1 MVRKY
6 VRKVTSLHKTEL
18 LILFYI
24 TSLEEWK
31 IITQT
36 DVAKTFN
43 KPITSL
49 NYHFTKLRERGFIAK
64 DNHLTNNGRKY
75 LRYLKHWDKT
85 LNKMVR
91 AHKIQIILYLLR
103 CPNLEEL
110 KNIVFTPFTNNRYRG
125 LKCELMGCEVM
136 FYGDKK
142 AVAVIP
148 DVYGNSD
155 EEISAAVVDFISQ
168 LIEVLESEIQGL
180 KVDSYKPARFT
191 SMHVAILDSV
201 IAESFLLEKGHC
213 HSNGRV
219 AIDRSHGRP
228 ELEAEKG
235 ETALEDIEVLI
246 KYESLAREN
255 QKLKK
260 RVEEVESCLEKVRK
274 KDLVPINVNS
284 FVKTL
289 EKP

>member
-6 VRKVTSLHKTEL
+6 VRKVISLHKSEM

-24 TSLEEWK
+24 ASLEEWK

-49 NYHFTKLRERGFIAK
+49 NYHFTKLRGRGFIDK

-103 CPNLEEL
+103 CPSLEEI

-125 LKCELMGCEVM
+125 LKCELMDCEVM

-148 DVYGNSD
+148 DIYGNSD
-155 EEISAAVVDFISQ
+155 
-168 LIEVLESEIQGL
+168 
-180 KVDSYKPARFT
+180 
-191 SMHVAILDSV
+191 
-201 IAESFLLEKGHC
+201 
-213 HSNGRV
+213 
-219 AIDRSHGRP
+219 
-228 ELEAEKG
+228 
-235 ETALEDIEVLI
+235 
-246 KYESLAREN
+246 
-255 QKLKK
+255 
-260 RVEEVESCLEKVRK
+260 
-274 KDLVPINVNS
+274 
-284 FVKTL
+284 
-289 EKP
+289 